1 MSLEQTARRGGS
13 RCRSWTAIR
22 RYGPD
27 HSTPTCSFV
36 HALFP
41 DVARSHGVRVAL
53 VTPPGRLGTRGDL
66 LRQRIVCG
74 IERDVLPTREEADE
88 IPAPGCPMIPN
99 RPSKGG
105 VARLQRIENRALRRL
120 LLVVEGDFPVDA
132 GKGPQVLRKDD
143 ADHGSVCASTE
154 STAGRSRT
162 IAVHLSP
169 PSGDA

>member
-1 MSLEQTARRGGS
+1 
-13 RCRSWTAIR
+13 
-22 RYGPD
+22 
-27 HSTPTCSFV
+27 
-36 HALFP
+36 
-41 DVARSHGVRVAL
+41 
-53 VTPPGRLGTRGDL
+53 
-66 LRQRIVCG
+66 
-74 IERDVLPTREEADE
+74 
-88 IPAPGCPMIPN
+88 MIPN